1 MDLREAA
8 APPFLAA
15 AIAARKKQKPGRL
28 LFDIR
33 QSLLKRDG
41 VKKPSHGKSPKLVP
55 PTRALVV
62 DRKRKVSGFSTCMLT
77 FKEISSKEVPWSEGV
92 PL

>member
-28 LFDIR
+28 LFDITFKKGWGQKT
-33 QSLLKRDG
+33 QSR
-41 VKKPSHGKSPKLVP
+41 KKSEAGTPH
-55 PTRALVV
+55 
-62 DRKRKVSGFSTCMLT
+62 SGFGSGQKTESVRFFNLYAN
-77 FKEISSKEVPWSEGV
+77 F
-92 PL
+92 